1 MKAAGEPVC
10 PRQHCNDGVVLHRGS
25 DRIHDNV
32 AEPPLESDRYRNRS
46 RFVAVRSGQC
56 GRTGGPKRP
65 YTRRESTR
73 VSRKSRRLA
82 HRSGKPSRTQVF
94 VAVRRLAGQFR
105 LTGYDA
111 AYLELANRH
120 KLPIASLDK
129 ALSKAALAAGIN
141 TVQA

>member
-1 MKAAGEPVC
+1 MCTPP
-10 PRQHCNDGVVLHRGS
+10 PRQAHKQHRWRRAS
-25 DRIHDNV
+25 AR
-32 AEPPLESDRYRNRS
+32 
-46 RFVAVRSGQC
+46 
-56 GRTGGPKRP
+56 GRRTADLPI
-65 YTRRESTR
+65 E
-73 VSRKSRRLA
+73 VEN
-82 HRSGKPSRTQVF
+82 PSRTQVF

>member
-1 MKAAGEPVC
+1 MCTP
-10 PRQHCNDGVVLHRGS
+10 PRRQARRPHRRRRASARG
-25 DRIHDNV
+25 R
-32 AEPPLESDRYRNRS
+32 
-46 RFVAVRSGQC
+46 
-56 GRTGGPKRP
+56 RTGDLPI
-65 YTRRESTR
+65 E
-73 VSRKSRRLA
+73 VEN
-82 HRSGKPSRTQVF
+82 PSRTQVS

>member
-1 MKAAGEPVC
+1 MSISGTPANVSGSSGLTSNSNEDIRRVHAAAAPS
-10 PRQHCNDGVVLHRGS
+10 PQATPTAASLSPWPTN
-25 DRIHDNV
+25 
-32 AEPPLESDRYRNRS
+32 
-46 RFVAVRSGQC
+46 
-56 GRTGGPKRP
+56 
-65 YTRRESTR
+65 
-73 VSRKSRRLA
+73 RRLA
-82 HRSGKPSRTQVF
+82 HRSGKPEPDTGVCG
-94 VAVRRLAGQFR
+94 VRRLAGQFR